1 MSRAEKYK
9 SALAAI
15 PQPGM
20 GCHTA
25 LLGAANSGIMAG
37 LSDGQIFEDIRE
49 AIPAGVRRVPD
60 REITD
65 AIAKAR
71 REMIPYMTTK
81 PHHRQMA
88 RPTPKPLIDG
98 PATRAKLIQAGAE
111 AGPADLWELSPVRPE
126 DKPSHRDALAILSLY
141 QDEEH
146 LYIGSPYDK
155 LVRSAAE
162 WRRII
167 DRRNEAPWPHIMPN
181 PVDGHA
187 HDLGNGKLSFRCDAA
202 VSAFRYAVV
211 EFDNLPKPEQFA
223 FWHSIISKGLLDVA
237 VLLDSGGKS
246 LHAWIRVNLPDR
258 ATWDKEIGTRFY
270 GPGGVFTTMG
280 ADKACRN
287 SSRLSRLPGHF
298 RREKDAFQTLL
309 YLKPMAGSKGH

>member
-37 LSDGQIFEDIRE
+37 LSDGQIFEDIRV
-49 AIPAGVRRVPD
+49 AIPVGVRRVPD

-71 REMIPYMTTK
+71 RELTAYTTAHA
-81 PHHRQMA
+81 HHRPMA

-98 PATRAKLIQAGAE
+98 PATRAKLIQSGAG

-126 DKPSHRDALAILSLY
+126 EKASHRDALAILSLY
-141 QDEEH
+141 HDKEH

-155 LVRSAAE
+155 LVRPASE

-167 DRRNEAPWPHIMPN
+167 ERRQEAPWPHIMPN
-181 PVDGHA
+181 PVDGQA

-202 VSAFRYAVV
+202 VAAFRYAVV

-223 FWHSIISKGLLDVA
+223 FWHSIISKNLLDVA

-246 LHAWIRVNLPDR
+246 LHAWVRVNLPDR
-258 ATWDKEIGTRFY
+258 ATWDREIGTRFY
-270 GPGGVFTTMG
+270 GHEGVFTAMG

-298 RREKDAFQTLL
+298 RREKGAFQALI
-309 YLKPMAGSKGH
+309 YLKPIPGSQGH